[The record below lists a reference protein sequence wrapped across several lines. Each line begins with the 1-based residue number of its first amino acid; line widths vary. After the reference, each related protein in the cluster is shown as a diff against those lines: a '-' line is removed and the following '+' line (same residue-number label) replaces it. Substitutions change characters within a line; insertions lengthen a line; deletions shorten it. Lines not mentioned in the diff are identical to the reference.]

1 MRKQVHDSKYEKIS
15 EINEFLIVF
24 HCRTYSLSGA
34 YRKVFIKPVDL
45 NWYFMRYNSENDT
58 LIRSDAEELY
68 GDKEPESIENGS
80 QKALIVEFNLPSS
93 SYATMALREFLKSDT
108 SVAGQVHL
116 QQTTANNQKTT
127 DAIVDS
133 KAEPKHG
140 ITSDAKNDSKNDTND
155 AKDDT
160 GNDAENGAENS
171 KTDDIASKKP
181 KLDISTA

>member
-1 MRKQVHDSKYEKIS
+1 MRKQVLDSKYEKIS

-24 HCRTYSLSGA
+24 HCRTYSLCGA

-116 QQTTANNQKTT
+116 QQTTANNHKTT

-133 KAEPKHG
+133 KAELKHE
-140 ITSDAKNDSKNDTND
+140 ITSDAKNDSKNDTDD

-160 GNDAENGAENS
+160 GNDAENS
-171 KTDDIASKKP
+171 KTNDIASKKP
-181 KLDISTA
+181 KLDISTS